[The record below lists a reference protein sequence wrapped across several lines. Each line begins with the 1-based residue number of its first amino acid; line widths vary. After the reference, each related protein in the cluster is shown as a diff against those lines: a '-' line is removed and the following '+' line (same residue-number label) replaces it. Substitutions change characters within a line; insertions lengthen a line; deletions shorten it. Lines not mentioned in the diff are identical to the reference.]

1 MAPTSIEYFDNAV
14 IQDLY
19 KVDSE
24 KVTVGRVESGI
35 LRKGDELVF
44 QPSGAAGRVEK
55 IKVFP
60 QEIEEQRPGTV

>member
-14 IQDLY
+14 VQDLY
-19 KVDSE
+19 QVDSE

-44 QPSGAAGRVEK
+44 QSSGASGRVEK

-60 QEIEEQRPGTV
+60 RK